1 MERKNASSPVRAG
14 TSRLP
19 RLTRQ
24 EWTLVVLGL
33 AVWVALAIGGAWL
46 VHQFTRAKA
55 SCGGQV
61 EARTA
66 QPRGQAQ
73 GPRNALQLL
82 TGTGRCQ

>member
-1 MERKNASSPVRAG
+1 MPKHERTTRRS
-14 TSRLP
+14 

-24 EWTLVVLGL
+24 EWTLLALGL
-33 AVWVALAIGGAWL
+33 GVWVALAFGGVWF
-46 VHQFTRAKA
+46 VHQMTRSKE
-55 SCGGQV
+55 SCGGQI

-66 QPRGQAQ
+66 MPKGHTA